1 MPWSSG
7 EKNVWT
13 DPKNKIDPTDEGM
26 AKFKEE
32 WEEHIDKFRKN
43 PKRGQKGTTGE
54 AMKNI
59 SSMSADGSSTEKDER
74 IEKMM

>member
-43 PKRGQKGTTGE
+43 PKRG
-54 AMKNI
+54 
-59 SSMSADGSSTEKDER
+59 
-74 IEKMM
+74 